1 MLKINEKFQIRSVD
15 PLNYGLYELTVVKG
29 KDGTARPEWKHVGYF
44 GKVSH
49 ALSSALNKYIKYLTE
64 QEALDVRE
72 LVARLKEIE
81 KGLARVDVICTAKAV
96 PAKEAEDG
104 TQGQAV

>member
-29 KDGTARPEWKHVGYF
+29 KDGAVRPEWKHVGYF

-49 ALSSALNKYIKYLTE
+49 ALSSVLNKYIKYLTE

-81 KGLARVDVICTAKAV
+81 KGLARVDVIGTGKVV